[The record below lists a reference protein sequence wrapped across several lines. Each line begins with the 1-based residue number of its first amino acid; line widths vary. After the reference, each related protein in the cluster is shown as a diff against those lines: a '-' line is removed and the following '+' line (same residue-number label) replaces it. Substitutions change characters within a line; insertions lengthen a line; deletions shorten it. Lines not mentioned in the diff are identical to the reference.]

1 MHETAPEDGA
11 AQPLGRSDRG
21 EPAALEAVRL
31 RLDIAYDGTNFAGWG
46 KQPERRTVQGT
57 IEDALGVIFRRFGV
71 IPTLVVAGRTDAGVH
86 ASGQVA
92 HLDLTQAQLRS
103 LDRPGRGNLGGRRY
117 DGPASLARRINGIV
131 GPDADIHVSKSVI
144 AADGFDAR
152 FSPLWRRYE
161 YRIADNESPRDPRS
175 RHHTLWYP
183 ATLDVD
189 AMNVAARELLG
200 LHDWAAY
207 CKPREGASTVR
218 WLEHF
223 SWRRNEENII
233 VAEVRADAFCHSMV
247 RSLVGAA
254 VFVGQG
260 KLGSERPVEIR
271 DGRAKGGEF
280 KVMPAKGLTLV
291 EVGYPPDDG
300 LAARVELTRSHRA
313 PID

>member
-1 MHETAPEDGA
+1 MDQQTPVDSTTESTSDPEV
-11 AQPLGRSDRG
+11 SDFLD
-21 EPAALEAVRL
+21 PSKTRL
-31 RLDIAYDGTNFAGWG
+31 RLDISYDGTNFFGWG
-46 KQPERRTVQGT
+46 KQPVLRTVQGT
-57 IEDALGVIFRRFGV
+57 IEDALSVIFRRFGV
-71 IPTLVVAGRTDAGVH
+71 IPTLIVAGRTDAGVH

-92 HLDLTQAQLRS
+92 HLDLTEAQLHS
-103 LDRPGRGNLGGRRY
+103 LDRPRRGNMGGKRY
-117 DGPASLARRINGIV
+117 DGPASLARRINGIA
-131 GPDADIHVSKSVI
+131 GLEADIHVSSSEI

-161 YRIADNESPRDPRS
+161 YRIADNESPRDPRY
-175 RHHTLWYP
+175 RNHTVWYP

-189 AMNVAARELLG
+189 AMNSAANELLG

-223 SWRRNEENII
+223 RWRRNEEGII

-247 RSLVGAA
+247 RSLVGAG

-260 KLGSERPVEIR
+260 KLEIARPVEIR
-271 DGRAKGGEF
+271 DERSKGSEY

-300 LAARVELTRSHRA
+300 LAARAELTRSHRV
-313 PID
+313 PMD